1 MTFIRY
7 PVTEPHLD
15 DSDRSHLLDAFD
27 SGWISSQGPYLE
39 KFERGFA
46 EFVGSAHALA
56 TCNGTTALHLALM
69 ALDLKPGD
77 EVIVPTFTYIASAN
91 AVHYCGATPV
101 FVDCSADTWNIDPA
115 AVEAAI
121 TDRTVGIMPVHLY
134 GMPCDMV
141 SLAAIAT
148 RHHLW
153 LVEDAAEAHGASVNG
168 KRVGSLSTIASFSLF
183 GNKIIT
189 TGEGGVVTTDNPAL
203 ATRMAL
209 LRGQG
214 MDPSRRYWFP
224 TVGYN
229 YRMTNLA
236 AAIGV
241 SQLAKA
247 DRLIAAHQ
255 QVHAWYREALGDMP
269 ALAWQGERANTTSV
283 QWLTS
288 IRLRSA
294 EHRPA
299 LRDTL
304 MQRLR
309 DDGIDTRPF
318 FYPMHSMPP
327 YASTAPF
334 PVADAIASSGINVP
348 SSPRLTRDE
357 VFVIAARIRHHVEAI
372 DLGDIFG
379 GISVASSGATGVPV
393 TAVTTSSVTA
403 TSVTATSAAA

>member
-1 MTFIRY
+1 MTAIRF

-15 DSDRSHLLDAFD
+15 DNDRSHLIDAFD

-39 KFERGFA
+39 RFEREFA
-46 EFVGSAHALA
+46 AFAGTAHALA

-101 FVDCSADTWNIDPA
+101 FVDCSPDTWNMDPA

-121 TDRTVGIMPVHLY
+121 TGRTVGIMPVHLY
-134 GMPCDMV
+134 GMPCDMIAI
-141 SLAAIAT
+141 SQIAA
-148 RHHLW
+148 RHDLW
-153 LVEDAAEAHGASVNG
+153 VVEDAAEAHGATVHG

-189 TGEGGVVTTDNPAL
+189 TGEGGIVTTDDPAL
-203 ATRMAL
+203 AARMAL

-214 MDPSRRYWFP
+214 MDPSQRYWFP
-224 TVGYN
+224 IVGYN

-236 AAIGV
+236 AALGV
-241 SQLAKA
+241 SQLTKA
-247 DRLIAAHQ
+247 HRLIAAHQ

-269 ALAWQGERANTTSV
+269 ALAWQGGRAHTVSV

-299 LRDTL
+299 LRDDL
-304 MQRLR
+304 MARLR
-309 DDGIDTRPF
+309 ADGIDTRPF

-327 YASTAPF
+327 YASSQAF

-348 SSPRLTRDE
+348 SSPRLTKDD
-357 VFVIAARIRHHVEAI
+357 VFAIAGQIRHHVDAI
-372 DLGDIFG
+372 GLIDVFG
-379 GISVASSGATGVPV
+379 GVSIAVPDATGVPHIEPV
-393 TAVTTSSVTA
+393 ASQ
-403 TSVTATSAAA
+403 AAA

>member
-1 MTFIRY
+1 MTAIRY

-15 DSDRSHLLDAFD
+15 ENDRSHLLDAFD

-39 KFERGFA
+39 RFERDFA
-46 EFVGSAHALA
+46 AFAGTAYALA

-69 ALDLKPGD
+69 ALNLKPGD

-101 FVDCSADTWNIDPA
+101 FVDCSADTWNMDPA

-121 TDRTVGIMPVHLY
+121 TTRTVGIMPVHLY
-134 GMPCDMV
+134 GMPCDML
-141 SLAAIAT
+141 SLAEIAN
-148 RHHLW
+148 RHSLW
-153 LVEDAAEAHGASVNG
+153 LVEDAAEAHGATVQG

-183 GNKIIT
+183 GNKIMT
-189 TGEGGVVTTDNPAL
+189 TGEGGVVTTDDPEL

-214 MDPSRRYWFP
+214 MDPARRYWFP

-236 AAIGV
+236 AALGV
-241 SQLAKA
+241 SQLAKVEH
-247 DRLIAAHQ
+247 LIAAHQ

-269 ALAWQGERANTTSV
+269 SLAWQGERADTMSV

-294 EHRPA
+294 EHRPNR
-299 LRDTL
+299 RDEL
-304 MQRLR
+304 MARLR
-309 DDGIDTRPF
+309 ADGIDTRPF

-327 YASTAPF
+327 YASSVTF
-334 PVADAIASSGINVP
+334 PIAEAIASSGINVP
-348 SSPRLTRDE
+348 SSPRLTRDD
-357 VFVIAARIRHHVEAI
+357 VFIIADRIRHHADVI
-372 DLGDIFG
+372 DLGDVRGDVFAG
-379 GISVASSGATGVPV
+379 VTVAAPDATVVPDGPRAMPQV
-393 TAVTTSSVTA
+393 
-403 TSVTATSAAA
+403 AA

>member
-1 MTFIRY
+1 MTAIRY
-7 PVTEPHLD
+7 PVTAPHLD
-15 DSDRSHLLDAFD
+15 DIDRSHLLDAFD

-39 KFERGFA
+39 RFERDFA
-46 EFVGSAHALA
+46 AFAGTAHALA

-101 FVDCSADTWNIDPA
+101 FVDCSADTWNMNPA

-121 TDRTVGIMPVHLY
+121 TRRTVGIMPVHLY
-134 GMPCDMV
+134 GMPCDMM
-141 SLAAIAT
+141 AIAQIAT
-148 RHHLW
+148 RHQLW
-153 LVEDAAEAHGASVNG
+153 VVEDAAEAHGATVNG
-168 KRVGSLSTIASFSLF
+168 QRVGSLGTIASFSLF
-183 GNKIIT
+183 GNKIMT
-189 TGEGGVVTTDNPAL
+189 TGEGGIVTTDNPVL

-224 TVGYN
+224 VVGYN

-236 AAIGV
+236 AALGV
-241 SQLAKA
+241 SQLAKV
-247 DRLIAAHQ
+247 DRLIAAHR

-269 ALAWQGERANTTSV
+269 ELAWQGERANTMSV

-299 LRDTL
+299 VRDQL
-304 MQRLR
+304 MARLR
-309 DDGIDTRPF
+309 ADGIDTRPF

-327 YASTAPF
+327 YASSQAF

-348 SSPRLTRDE
+348 SSPRLRRDE
-357 VFVIAARIRHHVEAI
+357 VFAIAERIRYHVTAI
-372 DLGDIFG
+372 DMCDVFG
-379 GISVASSGATGVPV
+379 GVSVAVPDATGVPD
-393 TAVTTSSVTA
+393 AKPLA
-403 TSVTATSAAA
+403 AQAAA